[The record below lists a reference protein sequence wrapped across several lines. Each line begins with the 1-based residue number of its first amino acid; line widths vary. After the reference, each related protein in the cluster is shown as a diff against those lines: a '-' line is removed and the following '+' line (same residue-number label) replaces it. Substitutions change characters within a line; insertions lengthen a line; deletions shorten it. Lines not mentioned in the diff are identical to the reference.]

1 MKSKGTLLAA
11 SSLAEASLT
20 SAWRRSQINNTQNE
34 SLSFRETKNKL
45 ITSRSPVDVP
55 YSIQARETKSGSLG
69 PTSRGDSTQ
78 LDEWAPSGPC
88 CPHFSES
95 VCHSWLSATLTIS
108 LHNDLPHPQAI
119 CTNFQ

>member
-34 SLSFRETKNKL
+34 SLSFGETKNKL
-45 ITSRSPVDVP
+45 TTSRSPVDVP
-55 YSIQARETKSGSLG
+55 YRIQARETKSGSLG
-69 PTSRGDSTQ
+69 PISRWDSTQ

-88 CPHFSES
+88 CRHFSELG
-95 VCHSWLSATLTIS
+95 CPSWLSATLTIS
-108 LHNDLPHPQAI
+108 LYNDLPHPQAI
-119 CTNFQ
+119 CTDFQ

>member
-1 MKSKGTLLAA
+1 MMKSKGTLLAA

-34 SLSFRETKNKL
+34 SLSFGETKNKL
-45 ITSRSPVDVP
+45 ITMFVP

-108 LHNDLPHPQAI
+108 LHKDLPHPQAI